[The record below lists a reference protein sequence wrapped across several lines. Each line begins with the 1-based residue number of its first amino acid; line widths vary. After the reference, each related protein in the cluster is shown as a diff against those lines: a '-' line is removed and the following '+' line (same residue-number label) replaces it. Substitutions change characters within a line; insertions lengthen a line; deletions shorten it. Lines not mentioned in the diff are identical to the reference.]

1 MRSCLTILLVMLLGL
16 TNYGKGQEKKAYRLF
31 DAKGKEIEYK
41 EMMKVLKAQDVVFIG
56 EVHNCAIA
64 HWLEYEMVK
73 DLHAAHKDKLI
84 IGLEMLEADNQLI
97 VDEYIERLISSD
109 RFEEEARLWPNYLTD
124 YAPVVGLGRE
134 HGLRVVATN
143 VPRRYANMVKN
154 GGFEA
159 LEKLSGKAKKYI
171 APLPIDY
178 EPDEEAAGMFGLMMM
193 TPGKH
198 TDPEN
203 VAKAQ
208 ALKDATM
215 GWFIAHNMKDKFLH
229 INGNYHSDFKGGI
242 IPYLLRYRPGT
253 KVVTVTSVRQESIHQ
268 LDEENKDRADFYI
281 CVPEDMVNSY

>member
-1 MRSCLTILLVMLLGL
+1 MRSCLIILLVMLLGF
-16 TNYGKGQEKKAYRLF
+16 TNYSKGQEKKAYRLF

-73 DLHAAHKDKLI
+73 DLHTAHKDKLT
-84 IGLEMLEADNQLI
+84 IGLEMLEADNQLM
-97 VDEYIERLISSD
+97 VDEYVGRLISSD

-134 HGLRVVATN
+134 HGLRVIATN

-159 LEKLSGKAKKYI
+159 LEKLSAEAKKYI

-193 TPGKH
+193 TSGKH